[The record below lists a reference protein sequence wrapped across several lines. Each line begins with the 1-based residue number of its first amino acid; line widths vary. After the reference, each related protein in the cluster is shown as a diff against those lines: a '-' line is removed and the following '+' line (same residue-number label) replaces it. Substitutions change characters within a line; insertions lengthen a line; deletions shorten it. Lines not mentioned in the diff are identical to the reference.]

1 MIPDCN
7 HRFIKMLEE
16 ATGFPL
22 EDNEE
27 FAARFESI
35 QEIFYPLIHEE
46 IHKAAFSFLENEV
59 IKMAKEGLKN
69 GKYKSE
75 SDAIIKTLTYDFRD
89 FITAFAAYR
98 EASLIA
104 VYQILKGRLQGRP
117 KDEKPNLRLVATK

>member
-22 EDNEE
+22 EGNEA

-35 QEIFYPLIHEE
+35 QEIYYPHIHEE
-46 IHKAAFSFLENEV
+46 IHKAASSFLKNEV
-59 IKMAKEGLKN
+59 MKMAKEGLKN
-69 GKYKSE
+69 GEYKSE
-75 SDAIIKTLTYDFRD
+75 SDALISVLMFNFRD

-104 VYQILKGRLQGRP
+104 VYEILKGRLQGRP
-117 KDEKPNLRLVATK
+117 KDEKPDLRLVVTQ